1 MSRKLSI
8 SLLAFTATTILSANT
23 ADAGALTN
31 ISLIDYP
38 GAPKNTTMA
47 YGINNTGT
55 VAGMYE
61 DLAVGF
67 RVFTLT
73 NGVYATV
80 DPPGSVNGSSLV
92 SLNNAGQIVG
102 FSNTATPPNYG
113 SLYLATNGVFS
124 AFPPPGT
131 TLPPGASVSFYND
144 VGAIGGQTSTGG
156 FITQGG
162 TVTKITPPDG
172 GNVFVNTINNANQAV
187 GGYFPAK
194 PPSPTANQEGFFFS
208 NGVFTP
214 IYFPGSAVTYAN
226 GISDNGVVVGTYNL
240 AQVFPTTG
248 IPYVPVFGFT
258 YLNGVYTSYS
268 VPGAISTEL
277 NAINNSGQVAGYEG
291 DALGSRHGFIA
302 FASTSVPEPATL
314 LLFGTGLIGLM
325 GFRLRGLR
333 TF

>member
-1 MSRKLSI
+1 MAPKLSMAF
-8 SLLAFTATTILSANT
+8 LAFAATTIASANP
-23 ADAGALTN
+23 ASAGTLTN
-31 ISLIDYP
+31 VTLIDYP
-38 GAPKNTTMA
+38 GAPKSTTTA
-47 YGINNTGT
+47 YGVNNFGT

-102 FSNTATPPNYG
+102 FSNTATPPDYG
-113 SLYLATNGVFS
+113 SLYLATKGVYS
-124 AFPPPGT
+124 AFPPSGT
-131 TLPPGASVSFYND
+131 TLPPGGSVSFYND
-144 VGAIGGQTSTGG
+144 KGAIGGQTSTGG

-162 TVTKITPPDG
+162 TVITITPPDG
-172 GNVFVNTINNANQAV
+172 GNVSVNTINNSNQAV

-214 IYFPGSAVTYAN
+214 IYVPGSAVTYAN
-226 GISDNGVVVGTYNL
+226 GISDNGVVVGSYNL
-240 AQVFPTTG
+240 AQVFPTNG
-248 IPYVPVFGFT
+248 VPYVPVLGFT

-268 VPGAISTEL
+268 VPGATRTEL
-277 NAINNSGQVAGYEG
+277 NAINDSGEVAGYEG
-291 DALGSRHGFIA
+291 DALDNRHGFVA
-302 FASTSVPEPATL
+302 FATTSVPEPATF

-325 GFRLRGLR
+325 AFRARSSR
-333 TF
+333 IS